1 MKLIVEN
8 EKGEKL
14 NLTNNSSYIVTQI
27 TGLTPVNASI
37 NTTTMALGDGS
48 VYNSSRLR
56 KRNITMTIAPR
67 KDIEKSRINLYQY
80 IRTKRYIKIYITTKM
95 RDVYIEG
102 YVESMEGDLYEKPQK
117 LMVSI
122 ICPNPYFKG
131 IEKNVVNFSNVT
143 KMFEF
148 PFALPAAGD
157 IISTLEVYQ
166 ETNVHNESDSD
177 TGVIFDLYAR
187 DTVKNPTI
195 YNQTKNKNFSLE
207 CELIEGDHIIINT
220 QKGKKS
226 AKIIRNNEEINI
238 LNKIK
243 KGSNWL
249 TLESGDNII
258 SYICD
263 EGGHNLNIIITIEHI
278 YEGV

>member
-14 NLTNNSSYIVTQI
+14 NLTNNSSYIVAQT

-48 VYNSSRLR
+48 VYNSSRLSE
-56 KRNITMTIAPR
+56 RNITMTIVPR

-102 YVESMEGDLYEKPQK
+102 YVESMEGDLYENPQK

-122 ICPNPYFKG
+122 ICPNPFFKDV
-131 IEKNVVNFSNVT
+131 EKNVVNFSNVT

-195 YNQTKNKNFSLE
+195 YNQTKNENFSLE

>member
-14 NLTNNSSYIVTQI
+14 NLTNNSSYIVAQT

-48 VYNSSRLR
+48 VYNSSRLSE
-56 KRNITMTIAPR
+56 RNITMTIVPR

-102 YVESMEGDLYEKPQK
+102 YVESMEGDLYENPQK

-122 ICPNPYFKG
+122 ICPNPFFKDV
-131 IEKNVVNFSNVT
+131 EKNVVNFSNVT

-148 PFALPAAGD
+148 PFALPTAGD

-195 YNQTKNKNFSLE
+195 YNQTKNENFSLE